1 MTTREAIV
9 ELEDWIYELE
19 RARGSLAV
27 GGAWMGDYDSRVH
40 ALRLAIR
47 ALKAEG

>member
-9 ELEDWIYELE
+9 ELEDWIHELE
-19 RARGSLAV
+19 RGRGRLAA
-27 GGAWMGDYDSRVH
+27 GGRLMYDYDSRVH

-47 ALKAEG
+47 ALREEG